1 MVKLVATDLDG
12 TLLGDDKVIPKEIFS
27 LTARLRE
34 RGIRFV
40 AASGRSPYTL
50 KANFAPIAGE
60 IDYICDNGAVAIADG
75 KIVRNMPVPK
85 PIVRRVAEWAES
97 EDVHILLCGTKTTYM
112 LPVEGTKFERHVCP
126 YYFNCVSEKDL
137 TDIGDDVNKIAICDL
152 RGPKTG
158 SAERLQKM
166 LGDDAD
172 VVVSGDV
179 WMDVMA
185 KGVSKGEAL
194 AAIQEYRG
202 VTKAET
208 VAFGD
213 YYNDVSML
221 ACAEY
226 AYVMK
231 NANED
236 MFRFGNRIADG
247 NNEGGVLKV
256 LRTLADG
263 TFR

>member
-12 TLLGDDKVIPKEIFS
+12 TLLGDDKVIPTELFT
-27 LTARLRE
+27 LTAKLKE

-40 AASGRSPYTL
+40 PASGRSPYTL
-50 KANFAPIAGE
+50 KANFAPIANE

-75 KIVRNMPVPK
+75 KIVRSTPVPK
-85 PIVRRVAEWAES
+85 NIVARVAEWS
-97 EDVHILLCGTKTTYM
+97 VQEDVHILLCGNHNTYM
-112 LPVEGTKFERHVCP
+112 MPVEGTKFAPHVTP
-126 YYFNCVSEKDL
+126 YYFNCITEKEL
-137 TDIGDDVNKIAICDL
+137 THFGEAVNKIAICDL
-152 RGPKTG
+152 KSPAKGC
-158 SAERLQKM
+158 AARLRAVLQ
-166 LGDDAD
+166 GDAD

-194 AAIQEYRG
+194 AAIQAYRG
-202 VTKAET
+202 VTKEET

-213 YYNDVSML
+213 YYNDISL
-221 ACAEY
+221 LERAGY

-236 MFRFGNRIADG
+236 MFQYGNRIAES

-256 LRTLADG
+256 LRRLAYG
-263 TFR
+263 TFE

>member
-1 MVKLVATDLDG
+1 MVASDLDG
-12 TLLGDDKVIPKEIFS
+12 TLLGDDKVIPEELFT
-27 LTARLRE
+27 LTAKLKE

-40 AASGRSPYTL
+40 PASGRSPYTL
-50 KANFAPIAGE
+50 KANFAPIADE

-75 KIVRNMPVPK
+75 KIVRSNPVPPK
-85 PIVRRVAEWAES
+85 IVARVAEWS
-97 EDVHILLCGTKTTYM
+97 VQEDVHILLCGNHSTYM
-112 LPVEGTKFERHVCP
+112 MPVEGTKFAPHVTP
-126 YYFNCVSEKDL
+126 YYFNCITEKEL
-137 TDIGDDVNKIAICDL
+137 THFGEAVNKIAICDL
-152 RGPKTG
+152 KSPAKGC
-158 SAERLQKM
+158 AARLRAVLQ
-166 LGDDAD
+166 GEAD

-194 AAIQEYRG
+194 AAIQEFRG
-202 VTKAET
+202 IKPEET

-213 YYNDVSML
+213 YYNDIPL
-221 ACAEY
+221 LERAAY

-236 MFRFGNRIADG
+236 MFQYGNRIADS

-256 LRTLADG
+256 LRRLAYG
-263 TFR
+263 TFE